1 MNSQNKL
8 KWIEAM
14 NKEIESLI
22 ENQTWDLTK
31 LPKNRKALLCKWVF
45 KIKRNPDGTVD
56 KYKARLVAVGYSQKK
71 GIDYDKTFSPVAK
84 MSSIRALLSIAA
96 NEGLTLKQF
105 DVSTAFLYGS
115 VKEEIYMHQPVGHSD
130 GSNNVCKL
138 KRSLYGLKQAPKCW
152 NECMHDFLLKSEF
165 VQSDAN
171 PCLYVRQRGKHK
183 MMLALYV
190 DDGLLASS
198 NETEAEN
205 FIERELRGRFKIT
218 TKPPS
223 YFLGLE
229 VESAT
234 DGTVKVHQTAYTN
247 KILKEYG
254 MSDCKV
260 VGTPIV
266 KNSLEMSH
274 RKMK

>member
-1 MNSQNKL
+1 
-8 KWIEAM
+8 
-14 NKEIESLI
+14 
-22 ENQTWDLTK
+22 
-31 LPKNRKALLCKWVF
+31 
-45 KIKRNPDGTVD
+45 
-56 KYKARLVAVGYSQKK
+56 
-71 GIDYDKTFSPVAK
+71 
-84 MSSIRALLSIAA
+84 
-96 NEGLTLKQF
+96 
-105 DVSTAFLYGS
+105 
-115 VKEEIYMHQPVGHSD
+115 
-130 GSNNVCKL
+130 
-138 KRSLYGLKQAPKCW
+138 
-152 NECMHDFLLKSEF
+152 MHDFLLKSEF
-165 VQSDAN
+165 IQSDAD
-171 PCLYVRQRGKHK
+171 PCLYIRQREKHK